1 MNPQP
6 RRSGG
11 VTQRSSH
18 SDRLEA
24 DAVDSDADR
33 DVGQLPV
40 ALPVIKGGRWFG
52 SEPRPLVLRVE
63 LPLTCE
69 EMVAALYGIVQA
81 DEITTREELCGCVA
95 VTLLLEGLPA
105 LQERAAR
112 LRASEL
118 RAGVASPEFLDSCRR
133 RVAGLLAA

>member
-11 VTQRSSH
+11 VTRRSSH

-40 ALPVIKGGRWFG
+40 ALPVIKGGRWFE
-52 SEPRPLVLRVE
+52 SELRPLVLRVE

-69 EMVAALYGIVQA
+69 EMVAALYGTVQP
-81 DEITTREELCGCVA
+81 DEISASEDLCGCVA
-95 VTLLLEGLPA
+95 VTVLLEGLPA

-112 LRASEL
+112 LRVSEL
-118 RAGVASPEFLDSCRR
+118 SGGVESPEFLDLCRR

>member
-6 RRSGG
+6 RRSGS

-24 DAVDSDADR
+24 DAVDSDADL
-33 DVGQLPV
+33 VGGQAPV
-40 ALPVIKGGRWFG
+40 VLPVIRGGRWFG

-69 EMVAALYGIVQA
+69 EVVAALYGTAQP
-81 DEITTREELCGCVA
+81 DEISASEDLCGCVA
-95 VTLLLEGLPA
+95 VTVLLEGLPA

-112 LRASEL
+112 LRATEL
-118 RAGVASPEFLDSCRR
+118 RGGVGSPEFLDLCRR

>member
-6 RRSGG
+6 RGSGT
-11 VTQRSSH
+11 VARQSSH

-24 DAVDSDADR
+24 DAVGNGTDL
-33 DVGQLPV
+33 VGGQASV
-40 ALPVIKGGRWFG
+40 VLPVIRGARWFG
-52 SEPRPLVLRVE
+52 SESRPLVLRIE
-63 LPLTCE
+63 LPLTSE
-69 EMVAALYGIVQA
+69 EMAAALYGIAQP
-81 DEITTREELCGCVA
+81 DEITSSEELCGCVA

-118 RAGVASPEFLDSCRR
+118 RSGVESQEFLDFCRQ

>member
-6 RRSGG
+6 RRSGT
-11 VTQRSSH
+11 VARQSSH

-24 DAVDSDADR
+24 DAVGNGTDL
-33 DVGQLPV
+33 VGGQAPV
-40 ALPVIKGGRWFG
+40 VLPVIKGARWFG

-69 EMVAALYGIVQA
+69 EMAAALYGTAQP
-81 DEITTREELCGCVA
+81 DEITSSEELCGCVA

-112 LRASEL
+112 LRATEL
-118 RAGVASPEFLDSCRR
+118 RSGVESPEFLDLCRR

>member
-6 RRSGG
+6 RRSGT
-11 VTQRSSH
+11 VSKQSSH
-18 SDRLEA
+18 SERAEA
-24 DAVDSDADR
+24 DAVENDANRVD
-33 DVGQLPV
+33 GQLPS
-40 ALPVIKGGRWFG
+40 ALPVIRGARWFG

-69 EMVAALYGIVQA
+69 EMVAALYGTVQP
-81 DEITTREELCGCVA
+81 DEISASEELCGCVA

-112 LRASEL
+112 LRSSEQ
-118 RAGVASPEFLDSCRR
+118 RGGVESPEFLDLCRQ
-133 RVAGLLAA
+133 RVAELLAA